1 MKLKGLTQEEIF
13 ILTRNIGNQ
22 DTGIKATHKP
32 FIISELLDKA
42 VDSGNSEEEIAK
54 VLNLE
59 STTMFY
65 RHKYIF
71 RNLIAD
77 LHEKVIYGSSELK
90 KERVKEGYIT
100 FQVAN
105 ELSRIKADFQLK
117 IYKFISEN
125 NIHGW
130 NDTKSIREL
139 LEINQYKNLENVLEE
154 IIKRKGLDKR
164 FRIGD
169 RVDLSILNEKLI
181 KLTQIERDKKFLKI
195 CSDIFQDEIYS
206 VSLGY
211 VFYEIVF
218 KKEKIKLGQEQI
230 SENKKQILESIKN
243 LK

>member
-22 DTGIKATHKP
+22 DTGIKSTHKP
-32 FIISELLDKA
+32 FAISELLNKA
-42 VDSGNSEEEIAK
+42 IDSGNSEEEIAK

-71 RNLIAD
+71 TNLIAN

-105 ELSRIKADFQLK
+105 ELSRVKADFQLRV
-117 IYKFISEN
+117 YEFISKN

-139 LEINQYKNLENVLEE
+139 LEINQYKNLENVFEE
-154 IIKRKGLDKR
+154 LIKRKGLDKR

-169 RVDLSILNEKLI
+169 KVDLSILNEKLI
-181 KLTQIERDKKFLKI
+181 QLKQIERDKKFLKI
-195 CSDIFQDEIYS
+195 CTNIFHDEIYS

-218 KKEKIKLGQEQI
+218 KNEKIKLGQKQI
-230 SENKKQILESIKN
+230 NENKKQLLEHIKN